1 MYQTCQHCGY
11 ESPAGARFC
20 RQCGAPHFVETEGS
34 VATTRNYG
42 KQEPPVATAG
52 SGHLPPSVGDA
63 IAGETERYYQPPYVP
78 TPPIQVTAPI
88 KPGIKLWRWMIAFVF
103 VLLIGA
109 AFGAFMR
116 GKSREGNR
124 TPPMPPAEFARQQ
137 REEEALRRQE
147 DLRRQAEDR
156 MREMEDRAREV
167 QDRAREALRR
177 ATEAAEQASET
188 GAALAPTDEKP
199 LDLSPYEYPGA
210 TMGSSIRIPGR
221 EILTMRVSDGHF
233 DAVSQFYR
241 NKLGRPIIE
250 INETV
255 MDRLLIFQSNT
266 APAIS
271 VSVEIDNERPG
282 PLLKIV
288 VLRSPF
294 PIFRPVEAQNRSDR
308 TSPPR
313 SNE

>member
-1 MYQTCQHCGY
+1 MYQTCQYCGY

-20 RQCGAPHFVETEGS
+20 RQCGAPHFVETEVS
-34 VATTRNYG
+34 VAATRNYG

-52 SGHLPPSVGDA
+52 SGRLPPSVADVV
-63 IAGETERYYQPPYVP
+63 AGETERYYQPPYVP
-78 TPPIQVTAPI
+78 APPAPVTAPI
-88 KPGIKLWRWMIAFVF
+88 KPGIKLWRWMIAFLL

-109 AFGAFMR
+109 AIGALVR
-116 GKSREGNR
+116 GPRRENR
-124 TPPMPPAEFARQQ
+124 MPPEERARVQK
-137 REEEALRRQE
+137 EEAARRHQD
-147 DLRRQAEDR
+147 DLKREAQNQVRDAEN
-156 MREMEDRAREV
+156 
-167 QDRAREALRR
+167 RAREALNR
-177 ATEAAEQASET
+177 AREALKRAREAAEQASAA

-233 DAVSQFYR
+233 DAVNQFYR
-241 NKLGRPIIE
+241 SKLGRPIIE

-255 MDRLLIFQSNT
+255 EDRLLIFQSNT

-271 VSVEIDNERPG
+271 VSVETDSERPG

-294 PIFRPVEAQNRSDR
+294 PIFRPVETQNKK
-308 TSPPR
+308 
-313 SNE
+313 

>member
-42 KQEPPVATAG
+42 KQEPSVVTAG
-52 SGHLPPSVGDA
+52 SGHLPPSVADA

-78 TPPIQVTAPI
+78 APLAPATAPI
-88 KPGIKLWRWMIAFVF
+88 KPRIKLWRWMIAFLF

-109 AFGAFMR
+109 AIGALMR
-116 GKSREGNR
+116 GASRERNR
-124 TPPMPPAEFARQQ
+124 TPPMPPAEFARHQ
-137 REEEALRRQE
+137 REEEAQRRQE
-147 DLRRQAEDR
+147 DLRRQAEDQ
-156 MREMEDRAREV
+156 MRQAEDRIRQA
-167 QDRAREALRR
+167 QDRARQALEHAR
-177 ATEAAEQASET
+177 EAAERASEA
-188 GAALAPTDEKP
+188 GAAVTLTDEKP

-210 TMGSSIRIPGR
+210 TVGSSIRIPGR
-221 EILTMRVSDGHF
+221 EMITMRVSDGHF
-233 DAVSQFYR
+233 DAVNQFYQ
-241 NKLGRPIIE
+241 NKLGKPIIE
-250 INETV
+250 INEPGEK
-255 MDRLLIFQSNT
+255 RLIFQSNT

-271 VSVEIDNERPG
+271 VSVETDEERPG

-294 PIFRPVEAQNRSDR
+294 RIFRPVEAQ
-308 TSPPR
+308 TKK
-313 SNE
+313 

>member
-11 ESPAGARFC
+11 ESPTGARFC
-20 RQCGAPHFVETEGS
+20 RQCGAPHFVETEVS
-34 VATTRNYG
+34 VAATRNYG

-63 IAGETERYYQPPYVP
+63 IAGETERYYQPPYAP
-78 TPPIQVTAPI
+78 APPIQVTAPI

-103 VLLIGA
+103 VLFIGA
-109 AFGAFMR
+109 AIYALMR
-116 GKSREGNR
+116 GGPRRVEA
-124 TPPMPPAEFARQQ
+124 PMPPEEFARQQ
-137 REEEALRRQE
+137 REEEAQRRQE
-147 DLRRQAEDR
+147 ELRREAENQI
-156 MREMEDRAREV
+156 REAENRARDLMN
-167 QDRAREALRR
+167 QAREALRHTR
-177 ATEAAEQASET
+177 EAAEQAIEA

-221 EILTMRVSDGHF
+221 EILTMRVSDDYF
-233 DAVSQFYR
+233 DAVNKFYR
-241 NKLGRPIIE
+241 DKLGKPIIE
-250 INETV
+250 INETE

-271 VSVEIDNERPG
+271 VSVEIDNERAG

-288 VLRSPF
+288 V
-294 PIFRPVEAQNRSDR
+294 
-308 TSPPR
+308 
-313 SNE
+313 